1 SYLNRAC
8 YNETA
13 TLSLHC
19 LNKHI
24 GELLPVI
31 RELLTDSVMPEEEL
45 AVYKQNMKQRLKV
58 SLKKSDFIAGRL
70 IDTYLYGEHNP
81 YGKFTKEEDF
91 NNLNRQQLLDFYD
104 KYYKQGKLILFIA
117 GKLPSNLESLLNEH
131 FGDLENNTVTT
142 N

>member
-70 IDTYLYGEHNP
+70 IDTYLYGEQHP
-81 YGKFTKEEDF
+81 YGKYSTAVDF
-91 NNLNRQQLLDFYD
+91 DALQREQLLD
-104 KYYKQGKLILFIA
+104 
-117 GKLPSNLESLLNEH
+117 
-131 FGDLENNTVTT
+131 
-142 N
+142 